1 MAADRVVTLTEATGA
16 ALKAAEGR
24 ATMTA
29 LLAVA
34 LLMGSGAAGAP
45 PPSVTPEVAA
55 TLAEARALINQGK
68 PKEALGKL
76 APLDPQEPRVAYL
89 QGIAYYHVDDHVKA
103 IEKLKGV
110 VDTLTG
116 DKLEHQEAVQVL
128 GLSLYL
134 AGHLA
139 ESVPYLEQTR
149 AWAADNPQLAY
160 ILGNAYLLTRKP
172 AEGRAS
178 FARLFGVPPES
189 AAAHLL
195 AAQMMVRLELEEPAE
210 AELKKAIEKDPR
222 IPQAHYLLGQAA
234 IFRGQFEEARALLE
248 KELELSP
255 GHAMALYRLGDAY
268 TREARWDE
276 AISALQKSIWLSPY
290 FSGPYILL
298 GKAYMKK
305 GQAATAEG
313 MLRRALEYDPNN
325 KAAHYLLGQL
335 LRQAGRTEEAQK
347 ELEIAEKLQAEPERR

>member
-1 MAADRVVTLTEATGA
+1 MTALGAIALLVATGA
-16 ALKAAEGR
+16 
-24 ATMTA
+24 
-29 LLAVA
+29 VA
-34 LLMGSGAAGAP
+34 DPRPGS
-45 PPSVTPEVAA
+45 TPEVAA
-55 TLAEARALINQGK
+55 TLAEARVLINQGK
-68 PKEALGKL
+68 PREALTKL
-76 APLDPQEPRVAYL
+76 EPLDPGEPRVSYL
-89 QGIAYYHVDDHVKA
+89 QGVAYYHADDHVKA
-103 IEKLKGV
+103 IDKLKGV
-110 VDTLTG
+110 VDRLTE
-116 DKLEHQEAVQVL
+116 DKVEHQEAIQVL

-134 AGHLA
+134 AGRLP

-160 ILGNAYLLTRKP
+160 ILGNAYLLTQKP
-172 AEGRAS
+172 ELGRAS
-178 FARLFGVPPES
+178 FARLFGVPAES

-195 AAQMMVRLELEEPAE
+195 AAQMMVRLELEEPAY
-210 AELKKAIEKDPR
+210 AELQKAIEMDPR

-234 IFRGQFEEARALLE
+234 IFRGQLDLARTLLL

-276 AISALQKSIWLSPY
+276 AIVALQKSIWLSPY

-313 MLRRALEYDPNN
+313 MLRRAVEYDPNN

-335 LRQAGRTEEAQK
+335 LLQAGRTEEAQR
-347 ELEIAEKLQAEPERR
+347 ELAVAEKLQAEPERR

>member
-1 MAADRVVTLTEATGA
+1 MTTLFALTLFLAA
-16 ALKAAEGR
+16 
-24 ATMTA
+24 
-29 LLAVA
+29 
-34 LLMGSGAAGAP
+34 
-45 PPSVTPEVAA
+45 PEVPAVL
-55 TLAEARALINQGK
+55 TEARALINQGK
-68 PKEALGKL
+68 PREALSML
-76 APLDPQEPRVAYL
+76 DSLDPQEPRVAYL
-89 QGIAYYHVDDHVKA
+89 QGIAYYHADDHVKA
-103 IEKLKGV
+103 VEKLKPV
-110 VDTLTG
+110 VD
-116 DKLEHQEAVQVL
+116 KLVENEVEHQEAVQVL

-134 AGHLA
+134 AGRLA

-149 AWAADNPQLAY
+149 AWAAENVQLAY
-160 ILGNAYLLTRKP
+160 ILGNAYLLTQKP
-172 AEGRAS
+172 ALGRAS

-195 AAQMMVRLELEEPAE
+195 AAQMMVRLELGEMAD
-210 AELKKAIEKDPR
+210 AELQKAIEKDPR

-234 IFRGQFEEARALLE
+234 IFRGQLDLARTLLE

-268 TREARWDE
+268 TRGARWDE
-276 AISALQKSIWLSPY
+276 AIVALQKSIWLSPY

-313 MLRRALEYDPNN
+313 MLRRAVEYDPNN

-335 LRQAGRTEEAQK
+335 LRQAGRMDEAQK
-347 ELEIAEKLQAEPERR
+347 ELAIAEKLQAEPERR